1 MNLRMTVQKTPK
13 IKAEFRHAGP
23 AVTIG
28 RNPDGDLILDHDA
41 VSWDHA
47 KIEMS
52 PYQATITDLG
62 STNGTFKNG
71 QKIAG
76 PTPLWPGDAIKLGTS
91 GPTLTVVELDL
102 TANGAVPPPVARVA
116 AVAAPIPVAKI
127 EPAIKPSRPVMS
139 ETRGIAMQAVQE
151 LMSQQNELRAQ
162 QEAHAKHK
170 RNFAVASLVVLLLL
184 ALLAGGLFYFRNDLG
199 LIAKKTDEHGLMI
212 AEQGKTLEKT
222 TENIRKLGTDVD
234 SMADK
239 FGKIDQQ
246 LEDQKKQQA
255 KTDQTLNQVALNV
268 AKAEAAQRGGMD
280 KLGASL
286 DQINQRVAKLRDKPA
301 VGDAAVRTPAVAP
314 APGVPEKPIRIEP
327 GQKVSVVIKN
337 GAFFTGSYIG
347 MTDKSVKIQT
357 IPDPNAK
364 PHEWDIREVQA
375 FQTRDGIF
383 AFNENTGQFEP
394 GITYFRF
401 NKSSQ
406 QMERVESNQDTYM
419 AQDAQVLGPTNSAR
433 ALLSVGPTGEWC
445 VGLPLPASRSP
456 QALPAYHFKEIVTS
470 KGVYAYEDQ
479 KQDFVYKSHTQFAQ
493 EAKEATDKY
502 WEEWRKKNWDRRVQE
517 YQLGTERLKALAP
530 LFWRPWSWW

>member
-13 IKAEFRHAGP
+13 LKDEFRHAGP
-23 AVTIG
+23 AVAIG

-52 PYQATITDLG
+52 PYQATIMDLG

-116 AVAAPIPVAKI
+116 AAAASIPVAKI
-127 EPAIKPSRPVMS
+127 EPAARPSRPVMS

-151 LMSQQNELRAQ
+151 LMTQQNELRAQ
-162 QEAHAKHK
+162 QEAHAKQK

-199 LIAKKTDEHGLMI
+199 LIAKKTDEHGQLI

-246 LEDQKKQQA
+246 LEDQKKQQE
-255 KTDQTLNQVALNV
+255 KTDQALNQVALNV
-268 AKAEAAQRGGMD
+268 AKADAVQRGGMD

-286 DQINQRVAKLRDKPA
+286 DQINQRLAKLR
-301 VGDAAVRTPAVAP
+301 
-314 APGVPEKPIRIEP
+314 EK
-327 GQKVSVVIKN
+327 
-337 GAFFTGSYIG
+337 A
-347 MTDKSVKIQT
+347 
-357 IPDPNAK
+357 
-364 PHEWDIREVQA
+364 
-375 FQTRDGIF
+375 
-383 AFNENTGQFEP
+383 
-394 GITYFRF
+394 
-401 NKSSQ
+401 
-406 QMERVESNQDTYM
+406 
-419 AQDAQVLGPTNSAR
+419 
-433 ALLSVGPTGEWC
+433 
-445 VGLPLPASRSP
+445 
-456 QALPAYHFKEIVTS
+456 
-470 KGVYAYEDQ
+470 
-479 KQDFVYKSHTQFAQ
+479 
-493 EAKEATDKY
+493 
-502 WEEWRKKNWDRRVQE
+502 
-517 YQLGTERLKALAP
+517 
-530 LFWRPWSWW
+530 